1 MRLLAGSLTLSLL
14 AFAASPAAALE
25 QKQHRVI
32 SRNACEDAGL
42 PEEFCERVGVEAY
55 DTDAYEWNDLAAH
68 AQIADGQTACQ
79 GADAALARE
88 QSLAADIHDSLDEL
102 SWSSDPDTAEHIAV
116 QLGRALHT
124 VQDNCAHHGQPNPQ
138 HAWASLSD
146 ACHGTLI
153 SPDVQS
159 GALTCAAEQTTR
171 VIDAFAAQVAAAGV
185 TYDQLSDVEGGW
197 THWPA
202 RGDVCAFL
210 ATANSW
216 DGTDGR
222 WNMNVVEPALLDQLT
237 FSLSFGD
244 YSLGSACDGAS
255 LVPMQRAAVVNTS
268 GGMSRCAKIK
278 LYCVGKADD
287 GTEEPPPWNDDGTT
301 DEVRA
306 AGCTVGGGGGAG
318 AIVAPLVGLMLVMR
332 RRRRA

>member
-1 MRLLAGSLTLSLL
+1 MRLLAGSLTLTLL
-14 AFAASPAAALE
+14 ALAASPAHALE

-32 SRNACEDAGL
+32 SRNACEDVGL

-68 AQIADGQTACQ
+68 SQITDGQTACEA
-79 GADAALARE
+79 ADAVLARE
-88 QSLAADIHDSLDEL
+88 QMLAADMHDSLDEL
-102 SWSSDPDTAEHIAV
+102 SWSSDPDTAEHIAI

-146 ACHGTLI
+146 SCHGTLI

-159 GALTCAAEQTTR
+159 GALSCAAEQTAR
-171 VIDAFAAQVAAAGV
+171 VIDAFATEVAAAGV
-185 TYDQLSDVEGGW
+185 TYDQLEDVDTGW

-210 ATANSW
+210 ATANDW
-216 DGTDGR
+216 DGVDRR
-222 WNMNVVEPALLDQLT
+222 WDNHVTEPALIDQLS

-244 YSLGSACDGAS
+244 YSLGSACDGPS
-255 LVPMQRAAVVNTS
+255 LVPQQRAAAVNTS

-278 LYCVGKADD
+278 LYCIGKADD
-287 GTEEPPPWNDDGTT
+287 GTEEPPPWNEDGTT
-301 DEVRA
+301 DEVREG
-306 AGCTVGGGGGAG
+306 GCAVGGGGAG
-318 AIVAPLVGLMLVMR
+318 LALPMLGVMLVLR
-332 RRRRA
+332 RRRR